1 MKYNG
6 TIILTLTDFRRHFN
20 FPSFWN
26 SRMSFVRDMGPDSI
40 FYMSDSD
47 KSRFNEIALWIK
59 AEQEGKSSDNMRK
72 NGLKALS
79 VFAGCNVTEKDYNR
93 AIGMLD
99 FSTDIIVVSGEDQ
112 LNLPGTVLTEKDIPQ
127 YVVST
132 GKKERLHK
140 VEVESDTER
149 IVTVFIGGTAVAH
162 LKPQECLYVTEI
174 DGHFLRALPN
184 RLRFGPYMLSL
195 ENIPGKFESTLL
207 EEYYAMGCTEIRHN
221 DVTQFSY
228 DKNKKP
234 IFASGKYYTINYS
247 I

>member
-1 MKYNG
+1 
-6 TIILTLTDFRRHFN
+6 
-20 FPSFWN
+20 
-26 SRMSFVRDMGPDSI
+26 MSFVRDMGPDSV

-47 KSRFNEIALWIK
+47 KSRFNEIAMWIK
-59 AEQEGKSSDNMRK
+59 AEQEGKSTDDLRK

-79 VFAGCNVTEKDYNR
+79 VFAGCNVTEKDYNK

-112 LNLPGTVLTEKDIPQ
+112 LNLPGTALTEKDIPQ
-127 YVVST
+127 YVDSA

-140 VEVESDTER
+140 VEVEGDMDRT
-149 IVTVFIGGTAVAH
+149 VTVFIGGKAVAR

-184 RLRFGPYMLSL
+184 RLRFGPYVLSL

-207 EEYYAMGCTEIRHN
+207 EEYYAMGCTEIRHK
-221 DVTQFSY
+221 DVTQFAY

-234 IFASGKYYTINYS
+234 IYASGNYYTINYS